1 MLEGHCRTEEETR
14 LAETPCTPLCTID
27 EEHVENISYLETL
40 AEQTFALWSEV
51 WVGFS
56 WRSYYINHTRR
67 VRSLCLSMARS
78 ESADPTLLE
87 YAAILHD
94 ITKRY
99 DGEIIRDA
107 QGNRIV
113 GADGLWQNQPLPPA
127 SGSVSMVTEIYDR
140 RDLAGSL
147 HSESGAVVAD
157 ELLRTLGLPDSV
169 RDRIGQIIRDH
180 VRLRGEDDTIE
191 PPQTIESRVLYDAD
205 TLDANMGLVAFYRN
219 IQIHTHKLIR
229 ECGHA
234 TLRKY
239 VSFIPHW
246 LQMKQPFVEM
256 MTTDTGRSLA
266 QQRQQR
272 NEAAYR
278 HLMTE
283 LQDIKRFRDEGLMG
297 ILEFFMARNE
307 DPDLQRDLRDLQE
320 EWLTDGP
327 KQPYVQTFCRDLED
341 ETVGRK

>member
-1 MLEGHCRTEEETR
+1 
-14 LAETPCTPLCTID
+14 LAKTPCTPLLLMD
-27 EEHVENISYLETL
+27 EEHTENISYLETL
-40 AEQTFALWSEV
+40 AEHTFALWNEL

-56 WRSYYINHTRR
+56 WQSYYINHTRR
-67 VRSLCLSMARS
+67 VRDLCLSMAPS
-78 ESADPTLLE
+78 EGADPALLE

-107 QGNRIV
+107 QGNRVI

-127 SGSVSMVTEIYDR
+127 PGSMSLVTEIYDR
-140 RDLAGSL
+140 KGLAGSL

-157 ELLRTLGLPDSV
+157 ELMQTIGLQDEV
-169 RDRIGQIIRDH
+169 REGVCQVIRDH
-180 VRLRGEDDTIE
+180 VRLRGEDNAIE
-191 PPQTIESRVLYDAD
+191 PPEMIESRVLYDAD

-246 LQMKQPFVEM
+246 LQMKQPFIKM
-256 MTTDTGRSLA
+256 MTTDTGRRLA
-266 QQRQQR
+266 QERQQR

-278 HLMTE
+278 HLMPE
-283 LQDIKRFRDEGLMG
+283 IDDIKRFRGEGLMG
-297 ILEFFMARNE
+297 VIEFFMMCNGN
-307 DPDLQRDLRDLQE
+307 PDLQRDLRDLQTK
-320 EWLTDGP
+320 WLTDGP

-341 ETVGRK
+341 EIAGRK